1 MVRSTMHWLLGGVII
16 LSLVV
21 GCTPAA
27 DAGGRESRESLVE
40 AYLTALQTGDAEA
53 MLLLVPPNVDAR
65 ADVAN
70 AIQRDGG
77 KELKNVTVR
86 YLEQFGSSMMVAVNG
101 VFAGDG
107 STFQTTIPMTWES
120 RRYYLALGQ
129 GTPTG
134 NESDTSSPSAVP

>member
-1 MVRSTMHWLLGGVII
+1 MVKWLVGGMI
-16 LSLVV
+16 LLAIVA
-21 GCTPAA
+21 GCTPVA
-27 DAGGRESRESLVE
+27 DTGGQESRESLVE
-40 AYLTALQTGDAEA
+40 AYLTALKAGDADA
-53 MLLLVPPNVDAR
+53 MISLVEPNVDAR

-77 KELKNVTVR
+77 RELRTVTFS
-86 YLEQFGSSMMVAVNG
+86 YLEEFGSSMMVAVNG

-107 STFQTTIPMTWES
+107 STFQSTIPMT
-120 RRYYLALGQ
+120 RVNGRYYLAIGQ

>member
-1 MVRSTMHWLLGGVII
+1 MVA
-16 LSLVV
+16 
-21 GCTPAA
+21 GCTPVA
-27 DAGGRESRESLVE
+27 DAGGRESRESLVK
-40 AYLTALQTGDAEA
+40 AYLTALQAGDADA
-53 MLLLVPPNVDAR
+53 MISLVGPGVDAR

-77 KELKNVTVR
+77 RELRTVTFR
-86 YLEQFGSSMMVAVNG
+86 YLEEFGSSMMVAVNG

-107 STFQTTIPMTWES
+107 STFQSTIPMT
-120 RRYYLALGQ
+120 RVNGRYYLAIGQ